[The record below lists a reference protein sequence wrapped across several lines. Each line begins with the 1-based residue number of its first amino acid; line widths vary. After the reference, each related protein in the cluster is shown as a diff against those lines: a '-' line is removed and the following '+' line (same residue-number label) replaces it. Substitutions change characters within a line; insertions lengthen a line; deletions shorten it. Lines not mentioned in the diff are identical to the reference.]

1 MGQAQRVHA
10 SSEDLE
16 AIMKQGKGNGTV
28 TSLVATLA
36 IVGFAYVLAKN
47 LPDIIRYI
55 KITRM

>member
-1 MGQAQRVHA
+1 MGKTKRVRA

-16 AIMKQGKGNGTV
+16 ATMKQAKGNGTV
-28 TSLVATLA
+28 TSLVAALA